1 MISDFYNTIE
11 EGLKEKLGTVLFQM
25 PPRFDYTEERL
36 EKIINSLDTS
46 FDNVVEFRHNS
57 WWNATVYNE
66 LAKNKI
72 SFCGMSHPDLP
83 ADIIQ
88 NTLVLYYR
96 MHGVPNLCQ
105 SPYKVS
111 AKKK

>member
-1 MISDFYNTIE
+1 LISDFYNTIE
-11 EGLKEKLGTVLFQM
+11 EGLKEKLGKVLFQM

-46 FDNVVEFRHNS
+46 FDKVVEFRHNS

-72 SFCGMSHPDLP
+72 SF
-83 ADIIQ
+83 AE
-88 NTLVLYYR
+88 
-96 MHGVPNLCQ
+96 
-105 SPYKVS
+105 
-111 AKKK
+111 